1 MESSEGTSQRRN
13 TVQIFFSNAIEKAKL
28 RECFTWDL
36 LKIILL
42 GQGLSLLLCGTAISS
57 QYLADDF
64 SVNTPMLQGFVN
76 YLLLFLVYTG
86 VLAFRQ
92 GSKNLVQI
100 LKAKWWKYLLLGLID
115 VEANYMTVKAYQY
128 TTLTSVQLLDCFV
141 IPVVMLLSWFILH
154 SRYKAIHF
162 AAVLMCLLGVGIMVG
177 ADVLSAKHP
186 GIGINKLLGDLLVLG
201 GAILYGISNVYEE
214 FIVKNFST
222 EEFLGM
228 LGLFATL
235 FSGIQLGIL
244 EHNEIANINWNWQ
257 IVLLFTSFA
266 VCMFGWYSFL
276 PIVIKLSSATSV
288 NLGTLTADLYSLFFG
303 IFLFHYKFSTL
314 YVLAFLLILIGFILY
329 NSSPSHTSEVQ
340 SQQQAASEG
349 SSNPVPVNDVN
360 SQDASSHSI
369 SNQLPVET
377 PNPNRCQA

>member
-13 TVQIFFSNAIEKAKL
+13 TVQNFFSNAIEKAKL

-64 SVNTPMLQGFVN
+64 SVHTPMLQGFVN

-186 GIGINKLLGDLLVLG
+186 EIGINKLLGDLLVLG

-257 IVLLFTSFA
+257 IVLLFTSFSI
-266 VCMFGWYSFL
+266 CMFGWYSFL
-276 PIVIKLSSATSV
+276 PIVIKLSNATSV

-340 SQQQAASEG
+340 NQQQAASEG

-360 SQDASSHSI
+360 SQEASSHSI

>member
-13 TVQIFFSNAIEKAKL
+13 TVKNFFSNAIEKAKL
-28 RECFTWDL
+28 RECFTWNL
-36 LKIILL
+36 LKILLL

-64 SVNTPMLQGFVN
+64 SVHTPMLQGFVN

-92 GSKNLVQI
+92 GNENLVQI

-115 VEANYMTVKAYQY
+115 VEANYMIVKAYQY

-162 AAVLMCLLGVGIMVG
+162 AAVLMCLLGVGIMVCV
-177 ADVLSAKHP
+177 DVLAVKDP

-201 GAILYGISNVYEE
+201 GAILYGISNVSEE
-214 FIVKNFST
+214 FIVKNFSR

-228 LGLFATL
+228 LGLFATI

-276 PIVIKLSSATSV
+276 PIVIKLSNATSV
-288 NLGTLTADLYSLFFG
+288 NLGILTADLYSLFFG
-303 IFLFHYKFSTL
+303 VFLFHYKFSTL
-314 YVLAFLLILIGFILY
+314 YILALLLIMIGFILY
-329 NSSPSHTSEVQ
+329 NSSPSHTCEVQ
-340 SQQQAASEG
+340 SQQQVASEG
-349 SSNPVPVNDVN
+349 FSNPVPVNDVN
-360 SQDASSHSI
+360 SQEPSSHSI
-369 SNQLPVET
+369 SNDLPVET
-377 PNPNRCQA
+377 PNLNRC